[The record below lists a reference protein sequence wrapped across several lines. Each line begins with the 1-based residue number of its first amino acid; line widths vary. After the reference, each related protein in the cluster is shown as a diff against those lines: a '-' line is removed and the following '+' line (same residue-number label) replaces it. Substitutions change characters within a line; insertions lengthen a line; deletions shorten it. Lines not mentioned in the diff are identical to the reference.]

1 MFSISTRRALL
12 ASAAALSL
20 TLAGQAAA
28 QSKPVASRPVQA
40 KTTQPYDQK
49 AQDLGPALAAVAQ
62 ASGVELIAPQALIA
76 GKTAPPLK
84 GRYTADQAFARLL
97 ADTGLALTP
106 VDGKLVLRRVPVA
119 PGETPAGDAEVLS
132 ELVVTGTLI
141 RGEAPIGSNLIAVS
155 RDDIDQAGQ
164 ATAQQIV
171 LALPQNF
178 AGGPGETTSGVS
190 SRNGAP
196 FNTAMG
202 SGVNLR
208 GLGSNS
214 TLVLINGVRPAGG
227 GIAGVF
233 ADVSMIPASVIQRV
247 EVLADGASATYGSD
261 AVAGVVNFLMRDRF
275 EGLETRLRYSSADG
289 DAREVQAGLLWGE
302 RWASGRFVAAY
313 EYYDREALDAADRA
327 FVREDLRPFG
337 GADYRRAFAAPG
349 TIVVSGQSFALPQ
362 GQNGRG
368 LTLAQLTPGVQNKAD
383 DYADTDV
390 LPRQRRHSVY
400 LSAEQALGE
409 RTRVFGQAL
418 IAQRQFDQRVLGGS
432 QRAVS
437 VSSSNAFYFNPLGGT
452 GPVSV
457 QYDFRGDFGAP
468 HSNGEVRAYNTL
480 FGLTRELGAWSA
492 TLQGGFARQKE
503 HYRIDNYGPNST
515 ALAAALADSNPA
527 TAYNLFGMAGSTPA
541 ATRAQVAGWFGA
553 DGAFKAA
560 NAGLRADG
568 PLFSLPAGVAKLAVG
583 LEWRSERYSQVSAS
597 FLSGALPT
605 FTPTAYP
612 GTREI
617 TAAYA
622 EARLPLVDE
631 AMTLP
636 GVRRLDLSLAG
647 RVERY
652 RDVGATANPKVGLD
666 WRPIAEVV
674 VRTTYGKSFRAP
686 SFQDLRSGPTV
697 TAYQPVVLPDPRSPT
712 GSSTVLALLG
722 NAPDMGP
729 ERATTWTAGLTYSPA
744 FAPGLRIS
752 ATYYDIAYQ
761 DRIANVNANA
771 FNLLIQRDV
780 YRDVI
785 TDNPS
790 AAVVAGYYASPQ
802 LRNASNIPASA
813 ITALVDLQN
822 RNLSSVHQK
831 GLDLDL
837 GYRIAARAGDLVLGV
852 NASKIFSI
860 DQKVTS
866 GSPVIDVVGTIGN
879 PVDFRARGR
888 AVWSNGP
895 WSTAAFVNFTAD
907 YDNQTISPI
916 QRVKAWTTV
925 DAQLAY
931 QVPSTA
937 ARLAGVRI
945 ALTAN
950 NLFDRD
956 PPFVEQ
962 RTVLS
967 AIGYDGEKADPT
979 GRRLSIEIT
988 KSW

>member
-12 ASAAALSL
+12 ASAAVLSL
-20 TLAGQAAA
+20 TLADQAAA
-28 QSKPVASRPVQA
+28 QSEPVR
-40 KTTQPYDQK
+40 PYDQA
-49 AQDLGPALAAVAQ
+49 AQDLGAALAAVAQ
-62 ASGVELIAPQALIA
+62 ASGREVIAPQTLVA
-76 GKTAPPLK
+76 GKTAPALK

-97 ADTGLALTP
+97 TDSGLVLIP
-106 VDGKLVLRRVPVA
+106 VGDKLVLRRAPDL
-119 PGETPAGDAEVLS
+119 PGEAQAGDAEVLS

-141 RGEAPIGSNLIAVS
+141 RGAAPIGSNLIAVS
-155 RDDIDQAGQ
+155 RDDIDRAGQ

-214 TLVLINGVRPAGG
+214 TLVLINGIRPAGG
-227 GIAGVF
+227 GTAGVF

-261 AVAGVVNFLMRDRF
+261 AVAGVVNFIMRDRF

-289 DAREVQAGLLWGE
+289 DAREVQAGLLLGE

-313 EYYDREALDAADRA
+313 EYYDRDALDAADRA

-362 GQNGRG
+362 GQNGQG

-390 LPRQRRHSVY
+390 LPQQRRHSLY

-409 RTRVFGQAL
+409 HTRVFGQAL
-418 IAQRQFDQRVLGGS
+418 IARRQFDQRVLGGS

-437 VSSSNAFYFNPLGGT
+437 VPSSNAFYFNPLGGT

-468 HSNGEVRAYNTL
+468 QSHGKVDAYNTL
-480 FGLTRELGAWSA
+480 LGLTRDLGTWSA

-515 ALAAALADSNPA
+515 ALAAAVADSNPA
-527 TAYNLFGMAGSTPA
+527 TAYNLFGAAGSTSA
-541 ATRAQVAGWFGA
+541 ATRARVAGWFGA
-553 DGAFKAA
+553 DGVFKAA
-560 NAGLRADG
+560 QVGLRADG
-568 PLFSLPAGVAKLAVG
+568 PVFRLPAGVAKLAVG

-597 FLSGALPT
+597 FLSGATPSS
-605 FTPTAYP
+605 TPTVYP
-612 GTREI
+612 GTRNI
-617 TAAYA
+617 TAGYA

-631 AMTLP
+631 TMSIP
-636 GVRRLDLSLAG
+636 GVRRLDLSVAG

-652 RDVGATANPKVGLD
+652 SDVGASANPKIGLD
-666 WRPIAEVV
+666 WRPLSAVI
-674 VRTTYGKSFRAP
+674 VRATYGKSFRAP

-729 ERATTWTAGLTYSPA
+729 ERAATWTAGLTYAPA
-744 FAPGLRIS
+744 YAPGLRIS
-752 ATYYDIAYQ
+752 ATYYDIDYR

-771 FNLLIQRDV
+771 FNLLIERDV

-790 AAVVAGYYASPQ
+790 SAVVAGYYASPQ

-813 ITALVDLQN
+813 ISALVDLQN
-822 RNLSSVHQK
+822 RNLSSVRQK

-837 GYRIAARAGDLVLGV
+837 SYRIATPAGDLALGV

-888 AVWSNGP
+888 AIWSNGP

-931 QVPSTA
+931 QVPPTA
-937 ARLAGVRI
+937 TRLAGVRI
-945 ALTAN
+945 ALTAS

-988 KSW
+988 RSW

>member
-1 MFSISTRRALL
+1 MFSITTRRGLL
-12 ASAAALSL
+12 ASAAVLSL

-28 QSKPVASRPVQA
+28 QAQKPAA
-40 KTTQPYDQK
+40 ALAYDLER
-49 AQDLGPALAAVAQ
+49 QDLGKALTAVAQ
-62 ASGVELIAPQALIA
+62 ASGREVIVPSDLVA
-76 GKTAPPLK
+76 GKGAPALK
-84 GRYTADQAFARLL
+84 GRFTPDQAFERLL
-97 ADTGLALTP
+97 ANSGLVLIP
-106 VDGKLVLRRVPVA
+106 VGDKLVLRRA
-119 PGETPAGDAEVLS
+119 LSTAQGEPQAGDPEVLS

-141 RGEAPIGSNLIAVS
+141 RGAAPVGSNLIAIN
-155 RDDIDQAGQ
+155 RDDIDRAGQ
-164 ATAQQIV
+164 ATAQQIM

-178 AGGPGETTSGVS
+178 AGGPGETTSGTS

-214 TLVLINGVRPAGG
+214 TLVLINGARPAGG

-233 ADVSMIPASVIQRV
+233 ADISVIPASVIQRV

-261 AVAGVVNFLMRDRF
+261 AVAGVVNFIMRDRF
-275 EGLETRLRYSSADG
+275 EGAETRLRYSTADG
-289 DAREVQAGLLWGE
+289 DAREVQTGFLVGK
-302 RWASGRFVAAY
+302 RWATGRVVAAY
-313 EYYDREALDAADRA
+313 EYYDRDALDAADRD

-349 TIVVSGQSFALPQ
+349 TIVMSGQSYALPQ
-362 GQNGRG
+362 GQNGTG
-368 LTLAQLTPGVQNKAD
+368 LTLKQLTAGFQNKAD

-390 LPRQRRHSVY
+390 LPRQHRHSVY
-400 LSAEQALGE
+400 LSAEQSLGD
-409 RTRVFGQAL
+409 RTRLFGQAL
-418 IAQRQFDQRVLGGS
+418 LAQREFDQRVLGGS
-432 QRAVS
+432 QRTVS
-437 VSSSNAFYFNPLGGT
+437 VPNSNPFYLNPLAGT

-468 HSNGEVRAYNTL
+468 RSNGKVRAYNTL
-480 FGLTRELGAWSA
+480 FGLTRELGEWSA
-492 TLQGGFARQKE
+492 TLQGGVARQEE

-527 TAYNLFGMAGSTPA
+527 TAYNVFGVAGSTPA
-541 ATRAQVAGWFGA
+541 ATRARVAGWFGA

-560 NAGLRADG
+560 SAALRADG
-568 PLFSLPAGVAKLAVG
+568 PLIALPAGLAKLAVG
-583 LEWRSERYSQVSAS
+583 VEWRSERYSQTSAS
-597 FLSGALPT
+597 FLSGTQPT
-605 FTPTAYP
+605 FTPTVYP

-617 TAAYA
+617 AAAYA

-631 AMTLP
+631 AMRVP
-636 GVRRLDLSLAG
+636 GVRRLELSLAG
-647 RVERY
+647 RIERY
-652 RDVGATANPKVGLD
+652 SDVGTTSNPKLGLD
-666 WRPIAEVV
+666 WRPVSDIV
-674 VRTTYGKSFRAP
+674 VRASFGKSFRAP

-697 TAYQPVVLPDPRSPT
+697 TAYQPVVLPDPRSPS

-729 ERATTWTAGLTYSPA
+729 ERATTWTAGFTYTPA
-744 FAPGLRIS
+744 IAPGLNVS
-752 ATYYDIAYQ
+752 TTFYDIEYK

-771 FNLLIQRDV
+771 FNLLIERDV

-785 TDNPS
+785 TENPPS
-790 AAVVAGYYASPQ
+790 SVVAGYYASPQ
-802 LRNASNIPASA
+802 LLNPSNIPASA

-831 GLDLDL
+831 GLDVDV
-837 GYRIAARAGDLVLGV
+837 GYRLALSAGDLVFGLT
-852 NASKIFSI
+852 ASKIFSV

-888 AVWSNGP
+888 ALWANGP
-895 WSTAAFVNFTAD
+895 WSASAFVNYTAD
-907 YDNQTISPI
+907 YQNQTVSPR

-931 QVPSTA
+931 QVPATSP
-937 ARLAGVRI
+937 RFGGVRV
-945 ALTAN
+945 ALSAN
-950 NLFDRD
+950 NLFDRA

-979 GRRLSIEIT
+979 GRRLAIEVT
-988 KSW
+988 KAW